1 MRQGSLWNVS
11 LSLVGERTGGIMR
24 KQRLFLLLS
33 VTILL
38 LAGCGGKENQV
49 TEEQNVETETQTVLE
64 ALEDIS
70 EEKETETVTEQPEET
85 QESTEPE
92 ESATAEDD
100 KEKDNSSEG
109 QTSSATEKE
118 QDSQNQ
124 SNAQNEPSKP
134 QTTEPDTK
142 PEPEPEAPQEPQI
155 PQEPQEPQ
163 EPQQPSQPEPV
174 SYSPQ
179 RVVQLATEKTKAAG
193 KIYIPDDLDRMLAEG
208 TITQEDYNDC
218 YPTDGAGYLEFYVA
232 TDLNEA
238 RDVSGTVKFNS
249 EDDIAANIAGMY
261 SSLPQQYFYIEYH
274 GTVMYGD
281 KECYVFYC
289 YRA

>member
-24 KQRLFLLLS
+24 KQRLLLLLS

-70 EEKETETVTEQPEET
+70 EEKETETVTGQPEET
-85 QESTEPE
+85 QESSEPE
-92 ESATAEDD
+92 ESATADDD

-118 QDSQNQ
+118 QGSQNQ
-124 SNAQNEPSKP
+124 SNAQYEPSKP

-142 PEPEPEAPQEPQI
+142 PESELEAPQEPQ
-155 PQEPQEPQ
+155 QH
-163 EPQQPSQPEPV
+163 SQPEPV

-274 GTVMYGD
+274 GPMMYGD
-281 KECYVFYC
+281 QECYVVYC

>member
-24 KQRLFLLLS
+24 KQRLFLLLF

-38 LAGCGGKENQV
+38 LAVCGGKENQV
-49 TEEQNVETETQTVLE
+49 TEEQNVEIETQTVLE

-70 EEKETETVTEQPEET
+70 EEKETETVTGQPEET
-85 QESTEPE
+85 QESTGPE

-142 PEPEPEAPQEPQI
+142 PEP
-155 PQEPQEPQ
+155 

-261 SSLPQQYFYIEYH
+261 SSLPQQYFYMEYH

>member
-49 TEEQNVETETQTVLE
+49 TEEQNVEIETQTVLE

-70 EEKETETVTEQPEET
+70 EEKETETVTGQPEET
-85 QESTEPE
+85 QESTGPE

-124 SNAQNEPSKP
+124 SNAQNGTSKP

-142 PEPEPEAPQEPQI
+142 PEPEPEAPQEPRT
-155 PQEPQEPQ
+155 PQ

-261 SSLPQQYFYIEYH
+261 SSLPQQYFYMEYH

>member
-1 MRQGSLWNVS
+1 MRMPQKWQGSLWNVS
-11 LSLVGERTGGIMR
+11 LSLVGERTGGIMK

-49 TEEQNVETETQTVLE
+49 TEEQSVETETQTVT
-64 ALEDIS
+64 EDMENDS
-70 EEKETETVTEQPEET
+70 EESEPEAVTEEPEET
-85 QESTEPE
+85 PETTEPE
-92 ESATAEDD
+92 KSAAAEDNEAND
-100 KEKDNSSEG
+100 SSSEG
-109 QTSSATEKE
+109 QTSAATEKE
-118 QDSQNQ
+118 QDSQDQ
-124 SNAQNEPSKP
+124 SNTQNEPSKP

-142 PEPEPEAPQEPQI
+142 PEPEPEAPQEPQ
-155 PQEPQEPQ
+155 
-163 EPQQPSQPEPV
+163 QPSQPESV

-208 TITQEDYNDC
+208 TITQEAYNDC

>member
-49 TEEQNVETETQTVLE
+49 TEEQNVEIETQTVLE
-64 ALEDIS
+64 ALEEIS

-85 QESTEPE
+85 QEATEPE

-142 PEPEPEAPQEPQI
+142 PEPEPEAPQEPQT
-155 PQEPQEPQ
+155 PQ

>member
-1 MRQGSLWNVS
+1 MRQGSLWNIS

-49 TEEQNVETETQTVLE
+49 TEEQNVEIETQTVLE

-70 EEKETETVTEQPEET
+70 EEKETETVTGQPEET

-118 QDSQNQ
+118 QGSQNQ
-124 SNAQNEPSKP
+124 SNAQYEPSKP

-142 PEPEPEAPQEPQI
+142 PESEPEAPQEPQT
-155 PQEPQEPQ
+155 PQ

>member
-49 TEEQNVETETQTVLE
+49 TEEQNVKTETQTVLE

-70 EEKETETVTEQPEET
+70 EEKETETVTGQPEET

-92 ESATAEDD
+92 ESATAEHD

-124 SNAQNEPSKP
+124 SNAQIEPSKP

-142 PEPEPEAPQEPQI
+142 PEPEPEAPQEPQT
-155 PQEPQEPQ
+155 PQEP
-163 EPQQPSQPEPV
+163 QPSQPEPV

-193 KIYIPDDLDRMLAEG
+193 KIYIPDDLDRMPAEG

>member
-1 MRQGSLWNVS
+1 MRMPQKWQGSLWNVS
-11 LSLVGERTGGIMR
+11 LSLVGERTGGIMK

-33 VTILL
+33 ITILL

-49 TEEQNVETETQTVLE
+49 TEEQSVETETQIVS
-64 ALEDIS
+64 EDMENDS
-70 EEKETETVTEQPEET
+70 EESEPEAVTEEPEET
-85 QESTEPE
+85 PETTEPE
-92 ESATAEDD
+92 KSAAAEDN
-100 KEKDNSSEG
+100 KAKDSSSEE
-109 QTSSATEKE
+109 QTSAATETE
-118 QDSQNQ
+118 QDSQKQ
-124 SNAQNEPSKP
+124 SNTQNEPSKP

-142 PEPEPEAPQEPQI
+142 PEPEPEA
-155 PQEPQEPQ
+155 PQ

-193 KIYIPDDLDRMLAEG
+193 KIYILDDLDRMLAEG

-261 SSLPQQYFYIEYH
+261 GSLPQQYFYIEYH

>member
-38 LAGCGGKENQV
+38 LAGCGEKENQV

-70 EEKETETVTEQPEET
+70 EEKETETVTGQPEET

-118 QDSQNQ
+118 QGSQNQ
-124 SNAQNEPSKP
+124 SNAQYEPSKP

-142 PEPEPEAPQEPQI
+142 PESEPEA
-155 PQEPQEPQ
+155 PQ

-232 TDLNEA
+232 MDLNEA

-249 EDDIAANIAGMY
+249 EDDIAANIAEMS
-261 SSLPQQYFYIEYH
+261 SSLPQQYFYIGYH
-274 GTVMYGD
+274 GMVMYGD

>member
-49 TEEQNVETETQTVLE
+49 TEEQNVEIETQTVLE
-64 ALEDIS
+64 ALEEIS
-70 EEKETETVTEQPEET
+70 EEKETETVTGQPEET
-85 QESTEPE
+85 QESTGPE

-124 SNAQNEPSKP
+124 SNAQNGTSKP

-142 PEPEPEAPQEPQI
+142 PEPEPEAPQEPQT
-155 PQEPQEPQ
+155 PQ

-261 SSLPQQYFYIEYH
+261 SSLPQQYFYMEYH

>member
-70 EEKETETVTEQPEET
+70 EEKETETVTGQPEET
-85 QESTEPE
+85 QESTGPE

-124 SNAQNEPSKP
+124 SNAQNGTSKP

-142 PEPEPEAPQEPQI
+142 PEPEPEAPQEPQT
-155 PQEPQEPQ
+155 PQ

-261 SSLPQQYFYIEYH
+261 SSLPQQYFYMEYH

>member
-49 TEEQNVETETQTVLE
+49 TEEQNVEIETQTVLE

-70 EEKETETVTEQPEET
+70 EEKETETVTGQPEET
-85 QESTEPE
+85 QESTGPE

-124 SNAQNEPSKP
+124 SNAQNGTSKP

-142 PEPEPEAPQEPQI
+142 PEPEPEAPQEPQT
-155 PQEPQEPQ
+155 PQ

-261 SSLPQQYFYIEYH
+261 SSLPQQYFYMEYH

>member
-49 TEEQNVETETQTVLE
+49 TEEQNVGTETQTVLE
-64 ALEDIS
+64 VLEDIS
-70 EEKETETVTEQPEET
+70 EEKETETMTGQPEET
-85 QESTEPE
+85 LEATEPE
-92 ESATAEDD
+92 KSATAEDNTA
-100 KEKDNSSEG
+100 KDNSPEG
-109 QTSSATEKE
+109 QASSATEKG

-142 PEPEPEAPQEPQI
+142 PEPEPEAPQEPQT
-155 PQEPQEPQ
+155 PQ

-174 SYSPQ
+174 SFSPQ

-208 TITQEDYNDC
+208 TITQENYNDC

-238 RDVSGTVKFNS
+238 RDVSGTVKFNR

-261 SSLPQQYFYIEYH
+261 SSLPQQYFYIEYRIPRN
-274 GTVMYGD
+274 GD
-281 KECYVFYC
+281 VW
-289 YRA
+289 R

>member
-49 TEEQNVETETQTVLE
+49 TEEQNVEIETQTVLE

-70 EEKETETVTEQPEET
+70 EEKETETVTGQPEET

-109 QTSSATEKE
+109 QAYSATEKE
-118 QDSQNQ
+118 QDSKNQ

-142 PEPEPEAPQEPQI
+142 PEPEPEAPQEPQT
-155 PQEPQEPQ
+155 PQ

-261 SSLPQQYFYIEYH
+261 SSLPQQYFYMEYH

>member
-1 MRQGSLWNVS
+1 MPQMRQGSLWNVS

-24 KQRLFLLLS
+24 KQRLFLLLF

-38 LAGCGGKENQV
+38 LAVCGGKENQV

-70 EEKETETVTEQPEET
+70 EEKETETVTEQPEAT
-85 QESTEPE
+85 TEATELE

-142 PEPEPEAPQEPQI
+142 PEP
-155 PQEPQEPQ
+155 

>member
-70 EEKETETVTEQPEET
+70 EEKETETVTGQPEET
-85 QESTEPE
+85 QESTEAE
-92 ESATAEDD
+92 KSATAEDD

-155 PQEPQEPQ
+155 PQEPQ

>member
-1 MRQGSLWNVS
+1 MPQMRQGSLWNVS

-49 TEEQNVETETQTVLE
+49 TEEQNVEIETQTVLE

-70 EEKETETVTEQPEET
+70 EEKETETVTGQPEET

-92 ESATAEDD
+92 A
-100 KEKDNSSEG
+100 
-109 QTSSATEKE
+109 
-118 QDSQNQ
+118 
-124 SNAQNEPSKP
+124 
-134 QTTEPDTK
+134 
-142 PEPEPEAPQEPQI
+142 
-155 PQEPQEPQ
+155 PQ

-174 SYSPQ
+174 SYSQQ

>member
-85 QESTEPE
+85 TEATELE
-92 ESATAEDD
+92 ENATAEDD

-109 QTSSATEKE
+109 QTSSATKKE

-142 PEPEPEAPQEPQI
+142 PEPEPEAPQAPQA
-155 PQEPQEPQ
+155 
-163 EPQQPSQPEPV
+163 PQQPSQPESV

-179 RVVQLATEKTKAAG
+179 RVVQLATEKAKVAG

-249 EDDIAANIAGMY
+249 EDDIAANIAGMS
-261 SSLPQQYFYIEYH
+261 SSLPQQYFSISNTTE
-274 GTVMYGD
+274 
-281 KECYVFYC
+281 
-289 YRA
+289 R

>member
-38 LAGCGGKENQV
+38 LAGCGGKGNQV
-49 TEEQNVETETQTVLE
+49 TEEQNVGTETQTVLE

-70 EEKETETVTEQPEET
+70 EEKETETMTGQPEET
-85 QESTEPE
+85 LEATEPE
-92 ESATAEDD
+92 KSATAEDNTV
-100 KEKDNSSEG
+100 KDNSPEG
-109 QTSSATEKE
+109 QASSATEKE

-142 PEPEPEAPQEPQI
+142 PEPEPEAPQEPQT
-155 PQEPQEPQ
+155 PQ

-174 SYSPQ
+174 SFSPQ

>member
-142 PEPEPEAPQEPQI
+142 PEPEPEAPQEPQT
-155 PQEPQEPQ
+155 PQ

>member
-38 LAGCGGKENQV
+38 LAGCGGKGNQV
-49 TEEQNVETETQTVLE
+49 TEEQNVGTETQTVLE

-70 EEKETETVTEQPEET
+70 EEKETETMTGQPEET
-85 QESTEPE
+85 LEATEPE
-92 ESATAEDD
+92 KSATAEDNTA
-100 KEKDNSSEG
+100 KDNSPEG
-109 QTSSATEKE
+109 QASSATEKE

-134 QTTEPDTK
+134 QTSEPDTK
-142 PEPEPEAPQEPQI
+142 LEPEPEAPQEPQT
-155 PQEPQEPQ
+155 PQ

-174 SYSPQ
+174 SFSPQ

>member
-49 TEEQNVETETQTVLE
+49 TEEQNVEIETQTVLE

-70 EEKETETVTEQPEET
+70 EEKETETVTGQPEET

-124 SNAQNEPSKP
+124 SNAQNGTSKS

-142 PEPEPEAPQEPQI
+142 PESEPEAPQEPQT
-155 PQEPQEPQ
+155 PQ

-174 SYSPQ
+174 SYSQQ

>member
-49 TEEQNVETETQTVLE
+49 TEEQNVGTETQTVLE
-64 ALEDIS
+64 VLEDIS
-70 EEKETETVTEQPEET
+70 EEKETETMTGQPEET
-85 QESTEPE
+85 LEATEPE
-92 ESATAEDD
+92 KSATAEDNTA
-100 KEKDNSSEG
+100 KDNSPEG
-109 QTSSATEKE
+109 QASSATEKG

-142 PEPEPEAPQEPQI
+142 PEPEPEAPQEPQT
-155 PQEPQEPQ
+155 PQ

-174 SYSPQ
+174 PFSPQ

-208 TITQEDYNDC
+208 TITQENYNDC

>member
-49 TEEQNVETETQTVLE
+49 TEEQNVEIETQTVLE

-70 EEKETETVTEQPEET
+70 EEKETETVTGQPEET
-85 QESTEPE
+85 QESTGPE

-124 SNAQNEPSKP
+124 SNAQNGTSKP

-142 PEPEPEAPQEPQI
+142 PEPEPEAPQEPQT
-155 PQEPQEPQ
+155 PQ

-261 SSLPQQYFYIEYH
+261 SSLPQQYFYMEYH

-281 KECYVFYC
+281 KEC
-289 YRA
+289 

>member
-1 MRQGSLWNVS
+1 MRQGSFWNVS

-38 LAGCGGKENQV
+38 LAGCGGKGNQV
-49 TEEQNVETETQTVLE
+49 TEEQNVGTETQTVLE

-70 EEKETETVTEQPEET
+70 EEKETETMTGQPEET
-85 QESTEPE
+85 LEATEPE
-92 ESATAEDD
+92 KSATAEDNTV
-100 KEKDNSSEG
+100 KDNSPEG
-109 QTSSATEKE
+109 QASSATEKE

-142 PEPEPEAPQEPQI
+142 PEPEPEAPQEPQT
-155 PQEPQEPQ
+155 PQ

-174 SYSPQ
+174 SFSPQ

>member
-1 MRQGSLWNVS
+1 MQK
-11 LSLVGERTGGIMR
+11 IF
-24 KQRLFLLLS
+24 LFLS

-38 LAGCGGKENQV
+38 LAGCGGKEEQV
-49 TEEQNVETETQTVLE
+49 TEERSVETETLTAIEESE
-64 ALEDIS
+64 A
-70 EEKETETVTEQPEET
+70 EEAVTEEAETEAAEE
-85 QESTEPE
+85 SEPE
-92 ESATAEDD
+92 ESASAED
-100 KEKDNSSEG
+100 KKPEEGSSEA
-109 QTSSATEKE
+109 QTSQTAEKE

-124 SNAQNEPSKP
+124 GNTQNEPSQP
-134 QTTEPDTK
+134 QTAGQDTK
-142 PEPEPEAPQEPQI
+142 PEPEPQPT
-155 PQEPQEPQ
+155 Q
-163 EPQQPSQPEPV
+163 EPQQPAQPEPV

-208 TITQEDYNDC
+208 TLSQEDYNAC
-218 YPTDGAGYLEFYVA
+218 YPTDGAGYLEYYVA

-238 RDVSGTVKFNS
+238 RDVSGTVKFDS

-261 SSLPQQYFYIEYH
+261 GSLPQQYFYIEYH
-274 GTVMYGD
+274 GTETYGG

>member
-70 EEKETETVTEQPEET
+70 EEKETETVTGQPEET

-118 QDSQNQ
+118 QGSQNQ
-124 SNAQNEPSKP
+124 SNAQYEPSKP

-142 PEPEPEAPQEPQI
+142 PESEPEAPQEPQT
-155 PQEPQEPQ
+155 PQ

>member
-49 TEEQNVETETQTVLE
+49 TEEQNVEIETQTVLE

-70 EEKETETVTEQPEET
+70 EEKETETVTGQPEET

-124 SNAQNEPSKP
+124 SNAQNGTSKP

-142 PEPEPEAPQEPQI
+142 PEPEPEAPQEPQT
-155 PQEPQEPQ
+155 PQ

-174 SYSPQ
+174 SYSQQ

>member
-1 MRQGSLWNVS
+1 MPQMRQGSLWNVS

-70 EEKETETVTEQPEET
+70 EEKETETVTGQPEET

-118 QDSQNQ
+118 QGSQNQ
-124 SNAQNEPSKP
+124 SNAQYEPSKP

-142 PEPEPEAPQEPQI
+142 PEPEPEAPQEPQT
-155 PQEPQEPQ
+155 PQ

>member
-49 TEEQNVETETQTVLE
+49 TEEQNVGTETQTVLE
-64 ALEDIS
+64 VLEDIS
-70 EEKETETVTEQPEET
+70 EEKETETMTGQPEET
-85 QESTEPE
+85 LEATEPE
-92 ESATAEDD
+92 KSATAEDNTA
-100 KEKDNSSEG
+100 KDNSPEG
-109 QTSSATEKE
+109 QASSATEKG

-142 PEPEPEAPQEPQI
+142 PEPEPEAPQEPQT
-155 PQEPQEPQ
+155 PQ

-174 SYSPQ
+174 SFSPQ

-208 TITQEDYNDC
+208 TITQENYNDC

>member
-1 MRQGSLWNVS
+1 MPQMRQGSLWNVS

-85 QESTEPE
+85 QEATEPE

-142 PEPEPEAPQEPQI
+142 PEPEPEAPQEPQT
-155 PQEPQEPQ
+155 PQ